1 MNNRIRYSPYPLLN
15 LKMIKISNEVRIGI
29 FATVAIAMAIWGY
42 KFLKGEGVVDR
53 SLILK
58 VKVKDAKQISRSAP
72 IYFRGI
78 NIGAVKD
85 YIFDPTDIE
94 HVTLVLKFNQNPSI
108 PKNALVVLFSN
119 GALGGEAVKLEYNKP
134 CNGDDCAQNDD
145 YLKGVSMS
153 SIESFLGKPE
163 ELDAYVDKMSN
174 GMNRLFD
181 TLKYSLKQPDNE
193 VGKTLRDVQSIVDN
207 LEKTTLA
214 LSKLMAASSN
224 SLNSTLSNV
233 ASITDNLKTNNEKIS
248 GMLTNLNDVS
258 GKANTID
265 FSKINKA
272 TEGVGQSVDELK
284 KTLTETQN
292 SLSQLTTTLKKVNA
306 GEGTVG
312 KFATNDS
319 VYTNLNHTIILTQA
333 LLQDLRLN
341 PKRYINLNP
350 FRKYKNYQV
359 PITDPLYDSLQRRFN
374 LIKK

>member
-1 MNNRIRYSPYPLLN
+1 
-15 LKMIKISNEVRIGI
+15 MIKISNEVRIGI
-29 FATVAIAMAIWGY
+29 FATVAIALAVWGY

-58 VKVKDAKQISRSAP
+58 IKVKDAKQINRSAP
-72 IYFRGI
+72 IFFRGI
-78 NIGAVKD
+78 SIGSVKD
-85 YIFDPTDIE
+85 YIFDPSDAE
-94 HVTLVLKFNQNPSI
+94 HVTLVLKFNQNPGI
-108 PKNALVVLFSN
+108 PKNAQAILFSN
-119 GALGGEAVKLEYNKP
+119 GALGGEAIKLEFSKS
-134 CNGDDCAQNDD
+134 CSGEDCAENDD
-145 YLKGVSMS
+145 YITGITMS

-163 ELDAYVDKMSN
+163 EMDAYVDKVSN
-174 GMNRLFD
+174 GMNRIFD
-181 TLKYSLKQPDNE
+181 TLQYSLKQPDNE
-193 VGKTLRDVQSIVDN
+193 LGKTLRDVQTIVDN
-207 LEKTTLA
+207 LEKTTA
-214 LSKLMAASSN
+214 SLSKLMAASSN
-224 SLNSTLSNV
+224 SLNTTLSNV

-248 GMLTNLNDVS
+248 SMMTNLNDVS

-272 TEGVGQSVDELK
+272 TEGVGQSVEELK

-292 SLSQLTTTLKKVNA
+292 SLSQLTTTFKKVNA

-319 VYTNLNHTIILTQA
+319 VYTSLNHTLIMTQA

-359 PITDPLYDSLQRRFN
+359 PITDPLYDSLQRRYN
-374 LIKK
+374 LMKK

>member
-1 MNNRIRYSPYPLLN
+1 MWLIKINSDTPQ

-29 FATVAIAMAIWGY
+29 FATIAIALAVWGY
-42 KFLKGEGVVDR
+42 KFLKGEGIVDR

-58 VKVKDAKQISRSAP
+58 VKVRDAKQISRSSP
-72 IYFRGI
+72 IFFRGI

-85 YIFDPTDIE
+85 FLFDPNDVE
-94 HVTLVLKFNQNPSI
+94 HVTLILKFNQNPGI
-108 PKNALVVLFSN
+108 PKNARAVLFSN
-119 GALGGEAVKLEYNKP
+119 GALGGEAMKLDFSKP
-134 CNGDDCAQNDD
+134 CNGADCAQNDD
-145 YLKGVSMS
+145 YITGVSMS
-153 SIESFLGKPE
+153 AIESFLGTPE
-163 ELDAYVDKMSN
+163 DIDPYIDKASN

-193 VGKTLRDVQSIVDN
+193 VGKTLRDVQTIVNN
-207 LEKTTLA
+207 LESTTAALNKLMVASSSSLNTTLG
-214 LSKLMAASSN
+214 
-224 SLNSTLSNV
+224 NV
-233 ASITDNLKTNNEKIS
+233 ASITENLKTNNEKIS
-248 GMLTNLNDVS
+248 SMMTHLNEVS

-272 TEGVGQSVDELK
+272 TDGVGQSVDELK

-292 SLSQLTTTLKKVNA
+292 SLAQLTTTLKKVNA

-319 VYTNLNHTIILTQA
+319 VYTSLNHTLIMTQA
-333 LLQDLRLN
+333 LMQDLRLN

-359 PITDPLYDSLQRRFN
+359 PSTDPLYDSLQRRYN
-374 LIKK
+374 MMKK